1 MSSIPGSGR
10 SPGGEQGNP
19 FQYSCLEKNPMDRG
33 AWQAI
38 VYGVAQ
44 SHAGLKR
51 LSTTPRPELGA
62 EEPGADAHSAQTA
75 DGALQ
80 GT

>member
-1 MSSIPGSGR
+1 
-10 SPGGEQGNP
+10 
-19 FQYSCLEKNPMDRG
+19 MDRG